1 MTGRKNFSSGVKFE
15 GIVGYSRA
23 VKVGNQIFVSGTTGV
38 DYDAGAD
45 SGDAYTQTRNAIRN
59 LGSALSKLGGSL
71 SDVVR
76 TRVFIRADVDWRDVA
91 KAHLEAFG
99 SVLPA
104 STMLTAGFLDPRILV
119 EIEADAVTTKPAK
132 G

>member
-1 MTGRKNFSSGVKFE
+1 MTSRENFSSGVKFE

-23 VKVGNQIFVSGTTGV
+23 VKFGNQIFVSGTTGV

-45 SGDAYTQTRNAIRN
+45 SGSDAYSQTRKAIQN
-59 LGSALSKLGGSL
+59 ISLALSKLGASL

-76 TRVFIRADVDWRDVA
+76 TRVFIRSDVDWHDVA
-91 KAHLEAFG
+91 KAHQEAFG

-104 STMLTAGFLDPRILV
+104 STMITAGFLDPRILV
-119 EIEADAVTTKPAK
+119 EIEADAVTA
-132 G
+132 

>member
-1 MTGRKNFSSGVKFE
+1 MLAMTNRENFSSGVKFE

-23 VKVGNQIFVSGTTGV
+23 VKFGNQIFVSGTTGV
-38 DYDAGAD
+38 DYDSGTN
-45 SGDAYTQTRNAIRN
+45 SGDAYSQTRKAIQN
-59 LGSALSKLGGSL
+59 ISLALSKLGASL

-76 TRVFIRADVDWRDVA
+76 TRVFIRADVDWHDVG
-91 KAHLEAFG
+91 KAHQEAFG

-119 EIEADAVTTKPAK
+119 EIEADAVTA
-132 G
+132 